1 MPPEA
6 LVAAAVAFTWLGMV
20 VAISFIEA
28 PLKFQAPG
36 VTVPIGLGI
45 GRIVFRALNIAETV
59 LAVVLAGTVLLAG
72 DIGAGAIAAGLTV
85 VILVVQLVVVRP
97 RLGKRTNRVLAGED
111 APRSRTHLWYV
122 ALETVKVPALIATG
136 VLMLTG

>member
-122 ALETVKVPALIATG
+122 ALETVKVPTLIATG

>member
-1 MPPEA
+1 MPSEA

>member
-1 MPPEA
+1 MPSEA

-59 LAVVLAGTVLLAG
+59 LAVVLAGAVLLTG

-97 RLGKRTNRVLAGED
+97 RLGKRTDRVLAGED